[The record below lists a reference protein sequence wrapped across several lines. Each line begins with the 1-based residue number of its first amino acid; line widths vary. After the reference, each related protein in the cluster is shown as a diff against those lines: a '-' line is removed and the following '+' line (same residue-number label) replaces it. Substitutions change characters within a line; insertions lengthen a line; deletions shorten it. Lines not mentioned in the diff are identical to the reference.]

1 MRISDWSSDV
11 CSSDLSPQTAANV
24 ANTLADVYIA
34 DQVNKKS
41 DATGRATNFLE
52 GQIDQLRAQVQ
63 TAEAAVAEY
72 RAQNGLFEASAD
84 SSVTQEELAGL
95 NTQLAGERA
104 QQAEAEARLSTA
116 RAQLAQ
122 GGTGGELGEG
132 LDSPVISHPRAH
144 NPRDSA
150 TKQQSA

>member
-11 CSSDLSPQTAANV
+11 CSSDLTAANV

-72 RAQNGLFEASAD
+72 REQNGLFEASAD

-95 NTQLAGERA
+95 KTQLAGERA
-104 QQAEAEARLSTA
+104 QQAEAAARLSTA
-116 RAQLAQ
+116 SAPPAQ
-122 GGTGGELGEG
+122 GGRGGDLGEG
-132 LDSPVISHPRAH
+132 LDRPVI
-144 NPRDSA
+144 
-150 TKQQSA
+150 T